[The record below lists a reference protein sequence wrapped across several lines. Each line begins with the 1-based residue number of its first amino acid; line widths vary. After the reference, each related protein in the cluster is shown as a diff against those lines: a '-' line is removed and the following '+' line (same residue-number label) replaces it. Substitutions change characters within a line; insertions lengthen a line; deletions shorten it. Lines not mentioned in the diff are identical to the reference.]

1 MENIVKLLLGF
12 AFIIFVAY
20 LVFQIFEQAS
30 SDTYLSLSAKLEEV
44 EAGNHELSKK
54 NDLLRI
60 KIDSLRSDNRSIE
73 KQIRDELGLVRADE
87 VLILFKEP

>member
-12 AFIIFVAY
+12 TFIVFVAY
-20 LVFQIFEQAS
+20 LIFEIFEQAS
-30 SDTYLSLSAKLEEV
+30 SDAYLRLNAKLEEV
-44 EAGNHELSKK
+44 EEGNRELGKK

-60 KIDSLRSDNRSIE
+60 KIDSLRTDNRAIE
-73 KQIRDELGLVRADE
+73 RQIRNELGLVRSDE